1 MQSENQNIQEKPA
14 NPDKKGHRASFQEK
28 HTGNNADGLAP
39 SADSVRCLLCPHNCI
54 IKEGKYGICKTRV
67 NNNGVLY
74 TMAYGNP
81 CSISVDPIEKKPL
94 FHFFPGTKI
103 FSLATAG
110 CNFHCLNCQ
119 NWSISQKAPSDLQ
132 NYEMMP
138 KEVVAEALRHKSS
151 NKALHITGS
160 IAFTYTEPTVFF
172 EYMYDIAREAH
183 KQGVKTVMIS
193 NGYINRQPLLDL
205 IPYLEAANIDLKC
218 FDDAIYHK
226 LTGGSLL
233 PMLDTLKTLKERG
246 VWLEITNL
254 IIPSLT
260 DDPDMIKAMCEWLA
274 DNGFA
279 DTPLHFSRFF
289 PTYKLP
295 HLQPTSPE
303 CLINAKVIAESEG
316 LKYVYIGNLPDLHGE
331 NTNCP
336 KCGKTIVEREGYRV
350 LVMNI
355 DAGIDSDIDA
365 NTATNNSTGS
375 CRFCGEK
382 IAGIWG

>member
-1 MQSENQNIQEKPA
+1 MQKENQNIQEKPA
-14 NPDKKGHRASFQEK
+14 NPDKTGHRASFQER
-28 HTGNNADGLAP
+28 LAGSDSEG
-39 SADSVRCLLCPHNCI
+39 SALSASPVRCLLCPHNCI

-67 NNNGVLY
+67 NKNGVLY

-81 CSISVDPIEKKPL
+81 CSVSVDPIEKKPL

-110 CNFHCLNCQ
+110 CNFRCLNCQ

-132 NYEMMP
+132 YDLQYYDMTP
-138 KEVVAEALRHKSS
+138 QEVVAEALHHKSS
-151 NKALHITGS
+151 NKELHITRS

-183 KQGVKTVMIS
+183 LQGVKTVMIS

-205 IPYLEAANIDLKC
+205 VPYLDAANIDLKC
-218 FDDAIYHK
+218 FDNAIYPK
-226 LTGGSLL
+226 LTGGSLQ
-233 PMLDTLKTLKERG
+233 PVLDTLKTLKERG

-254 IIPSLT
+254 IIHSLT
-260 DDPDMIKAMCEWLA
+260 DDPGMIKAMCEWLA

-295 HLQPTSPE
+295 HLPPTSPE
-303 CLINAKVIAESEG
+303 CLINAKVIAERAG
-316 LKYVYIGNLPDLHGE
+316 LKYVYIGNLPSLHGE
-331 NTNCP
+331 NTYCP
-336 KCGKTIVEREGYRV
+336 KCGKTIVEREGY
-350 LVMNI
+350 LVTGINI
-355 DAGIDSDIDA
+355 DAGLC
-365 NTATNNSTGS
+365 G
-375 CRFCGEK
+375 FCGEK
-382 IAGIWG
+382 VAGVWG